1 MTTKSFEYH
10 VLGPLGSDFW
20 QIKVPPEL
28 VPAMAMEIDW
38 NRLGRRVMIDVREGI
53 IAWMN
58 PSGPHEVLGDA
69 SDKVIE
75 WTGQLS
81 GLSTRSMRGTRW
93 KGPDDPKNTGIEA
106 DAAFYIGINA
116 ECWYKARRSGL
127 KAVGVFDD
135 KTPPDLVVE
144 IEVTHLD
151 VNKPNR
157 YAKLGIREMWR
168 VERNIEDEK
177 VLVAILDL
185 QADGGPQEENKS
197 KVLEG
202 LTTANLP
209 QAFELAE
216 YGQIQT
222 LQNMLATELAI
233 SPDLNLESGS

>member
-1 MTTKSFEYH
+1 MVTQSIEQH
-10 VLGPLGSDFW
+10 VVGPLGSDFW
-20 QIKVPPEL
+20 QIRVPPEL
-28 VPAMAMEIDW
+28 VPTMAKEIDW

-53 IAWMN
+53 ISWMN
-58 PSGPHEVLGDA
+58 PSGPHEVLCDA

-75 WTGQLS
+75 WTGHLS
-81 GLSTRSMRGTRW
+81 GLSTRAMRGTRW
-93 KGPDDPKNTGIEA
+93 KGPKDPKNTGLEA

-116 ECWYKARRSGL
+116 ECWYKARRNGL
-127 KAVGVFDD
+127 KAVEAFEV

-157 YAKLGIREMWR
+157 YAELGIHEMWR
-168 VERNIEDEK
+168 VERNIDDEK
-177 VLVAILDL
+177 VLITILDL
-185 QADGGPQEENKS
+185 QADGGPRKVNES

-202 LTTANLP
+202 LTTTNLP

-222 LQNMLATELAI
+222 LQNMLASELAN
-233 SPDLNLESGS
+233 SPD